1 MSRLHDK
8 VIVISGGASGI
19 GAACARLFA
28 AEGARV
34 VVGDIDVSAGQAV
47 AAELGDAG
55 RFQPLDVT
63 CEDQWIGVLATVTAE
78 FGRLDGLV
86 NGAGIAQDEDNLD
99 AVKPE
104 GWGRVMGVN
113 LDGTFLGCKHA
124 VLTMKG
130 QRSGSIVNLASILG
144 RVGAGDAVSYCA
156 SKGGVRLLTKSAAR
170 HCAESGYRIRC
181 NAISPGYIDT
191 PMVAGFFAD
200 PKVRRAFEKRHLLGR
215 LGRAG
220 ESAAMALYLMT
231 DEAAFVTGAD
241 FAIDGGYT
249 AI

>member
-1 MSRLHDK
+1 MSRLENK

-28 AEGARV
+28 AEGARITIA
-34 VVGDIDVSAGQAV
+34 DINTAGGRAV

-63 CEDQWIGVLATVTAE
+63 SEDQWIRVLEAVTAE

-86 NGAGIAQDEDNLD
+86 NGAGIATGNDNLG

-104 GWGRVMGVN
+104 DWDRVMGIN

-124 VLTMKG
+124 VRTMKG
-130 QRSGSIVNLASILG
+130 QGSGSIINLASILG
-144 RVGAGDAVSYCA
+144 QVGAGDAVSYCT

-170 HCAESGYRIRC
+170 HCAESSYGIRC
-181 NAISPGYIDT
+181 NAISPGYIET
-191 PMVAGFFAD
+191 PMVAGLFAD
-200 PKVRRAFEKRHLLGR
+200 PKLRRAFEKRHPLGR
-215 LGRAG
+215 LGQA
-220 ESAAMALYLMT
+220 EEIAAMALYLMT
-231 DEAAFVTGAD
+231 DEAAFATGAD

>member
-1 MSRLHDK
+1 MSRLQDK

-19 GAACARLFA
+19 GAACALLFA
-28 AEGARV
+28 AEGARITIADINT
-34 VVGDIDVSAGQAV
+34 VGGQAV

-63 CEDQWIGVLATVTAE
+63 SEDQWIGVLKTAATK

-86 NGAGIAQDEDNLD
+86 NGAGIAADNDNLT
-99 AVKPE
+99 AMSPE
-104 GWGRVMGVN
+104 GWDRVMGIN

-124 VLTMKG
+124 VRTMKG
-130 QRSGSIVNLASILG
+130 QGSGSIINLASILG
-144 RVGAGDAVSYCA
+144 QVGAGDAVAYCA

-170 HCAESGYRIRC
+170 HCAEAGYGIRC

-200 PKVRRAFEKRHLLGR
+200 PKVRRALVKRHLLAR
-215 LGRAG
+215 LGRA
-220 ESAAMALYLMT
+220 EEIAAMALYLMT

>member
-1 MSRLHDK
+1 MTRLQDK

-19 GAACARLFA
+19 GAACARMFA
-28 AEGARV
+28 AEGARITIA
-34 VVGDIDVSAGQAV
+34 DINVAGGRAV

-63 CEDQWIGVLATVTAE
+63 SEDQWIDGFKAVTTA

-86 NGAGIAQDEDNLD
+86 NGAGIGADNDNLE
-99 AVKPE
+99 AMSPE
-104 GWGRVMGVN
+104 GWNRVMGIN

-124 VLTMKG
+124 VRTMKG
-130 QRSGSIVNLASILG
+130 QGSGSIINLASILG
-144 RVGAGDAVSYCA
+144 QVGASDAVSYCA

-170 HCAESGYRIRC
+170 HCAESGYGIRC

-191 PMVAGFFAD
+191 SMVAGFFAD
-200 PKVRRAFEKRHLLGR
+200 PKVRRAFEKRHPLGR
-215 LGRAG
+215 LGTA
-220 ESAAMALYLMT
+220 EEIAAMALYLMT